1 MPAWSAWR
9 SRGAAALAGHEVIV
23 AEATGGIGNGVSSRN
38 SEVIHAGM
46 YYPTGSLRARH
57 CVRGRRMLYE
67 FCASHGVPHKKVGK
81 LIVAVD
87 EKQTAKIEGIAK
99 QGEINGVEGLEFLG
113 GNSAR
118 AMEPALYCVAALLS
132 NETGIIDSHGFMLA
146 LEGDLEDRGGMI
158 AFNTPVEGLGHT
170 AQGWEVRFGG
180 AEAGTLMV
188 DAVVNSAGLGAQKL
202 ARATE
207 GYPEARVPRLVL
219 AKGNYFGFQ
228 GRPAFSHLIY
238 PAPVEGGLGTHVTL
252 DMAGRMRFG
261 PDVEWLERESY
272 TVDAKRAESF
282 YASVRT
288 YFPGLP
294 DNSLVPDYCGIRP
307 KLTGKGEPAA
317 DFLIDGPAGHG
328 LPRLVNLF
336 GIESPGL
343 TSALSIAEEVVGQLR
358 VEIQSSG
365 FVFEVRIGGA
375 SLPLAA
381 ACAAPLA
388 VTCRAAC
395 GSHCGVAISAA
406 FWLSP
411 VATMSPGFTVGSDA
425 TSILASPNASLPLQV
440 QFGTIFSR

>member
-1 MPAWSAWR
+1 MQVLVIGAGVVGLAIAR
-9 SRGAAALAGHEVIV
+9 AAALGGHEVIV

-46 YYPTGSLRARH
+46 YYPTGSLRAKH

-67 FCASHGVPHKKVGK
+67 FCVSHGVAHKKVGK
-81 LIVAVD
+81 LIVATD

-146 LEGDLEDRGGMI
+146 LEGDVEDRGGMI
-158 AFNTPVEGLGHT
+158 AFNTPVEGLRHSPL
-170 AQGWEVRFGG
+170 GWEVRFGG
-180 AEAGTLMV
+180 AEAGTLVV
-188 DAVVNSAGLGAQKL
+188 DAVVNSAGLGAQGI

-207 GYPEARVPRLVL
+207 GYSPARVPRLVL
-219 AKGNYFGFQ
+219 AKGNYFGFA

-252 DMAGRMRFG
+252 DLAGRMRFG
-261 PDVEWLERESY
+261 PDVEWIDAETY
-272 TVDAKRAESF
+272 TVDPKRADSF

-288 YFPGLP
+288 YFPALP
-294 DNSLVPDYCGIRP
+294 DNALMPDYCGIRP

-317 DFLIDGPAGHG
+317 DFLIEGPAAHG
-328 LPRLVNLF
+328 LPRLIHLF

-343 TSALSIAEEVVGQLR
+343 TSSLSIAEDVVSQ
-358 VEIQSSG
+358 I
-365 FVFEVRIGGA
+365 
-375 SLPLAA
+375 
-381 ACAAPLA
+381 
-388 VTCRAAC
+388 
-395 GSHCGVAISAA
+395 
-406 FWLSP
+406 
-411 VATMSPGFTVGSDA
+411 D
-425 TSILASPNASLPLQV
+425 
-440 QFGTIFSR
+440 